1 MSKAKIDSVE
11 YDELRNQVQYAA
23 DCLAEVDQ
31 LWGDRFEDL
40 YYAFITSGYLEDL
53 YEDAKSN
60 YYLLKKSVSAL
71 SNVATGASL
80 GCAIGSVVPGVGNI
94 AGAII
99 GAVIGLVFGIYN
111 FCTTDPT
118 WITTSKQVFEQLL
131 TDCVN
136 GNNDCY
142 IGITNIGT
150 KLLNVQ
156 ISLEEIRTL
165 VNEFNYAYASLED
178 SMNEFGLKGQMTDD
192 GVLLSVDTQITVDGQ
207 LITTSVSEALNA
219 FYTYQNTVMAS
230 RIEAQVLSEQY
241 GIEIDYDALVKNA
254 NGFIVNTLN
263 SGLYSHEFIDALLP
277 NYTPDQSGA
286 TDAAAAGL
294 GITTS
299 DFQSALAK
307 ASSIVGVGAGLIG
320 AGFIGQIKSADGG
333 GTEQTCPKCGKP
345 VSQCTCGGGTQ
356 QEKTCP
362 TCGKPL
368 SQCTCGGKDGCKC
381 DPDCDCKTGGTT
393 SGGGDTIIHNHYYGT
408 GGSTG
413 GGPTETKPETE
424 TETNDIEIEEISK
437 TEIPTEVKSEIT
449 KDYDDLARREYE
461 ALGEEEIAE
470 RRAEIMDDI
479 DNAYESGN
487 FKDIKKKLEE
497 YGYSEPEI
505 NAKVLSGGNLNH

>member
-60 YYLLKKSVSAL
+60 YYTLKKSVSAI

-80 GCAIGSVVPGVGNI
+80 GCVIGSVIPGVGNI

-118 WITTSKQVFEQLL
+118 WITTSKEVFEQLL

-150 KLLNVQ
+150 KILNVQ
-156 ISLEEIRTL
+156 VSLEEIRTL

-207 LITTSVSEALNA
+207 TYTTSVSEALNA
-219 FYTYQNTVMAS
+219 FYTYQNTVMAA
-230 RIEAQVLSEQY
+230 RIEAQVLSEKY

-254 NGFIVNTLN
+254 NGFNC
-263 SGLYSHEFIDALLP
+263 
-277 NYTPDQSGA
+277 
-286 TDAAAAGL
+286 
-294 GITTS
+294 
-299 DFQSALAK
+299 LAK
-307 ASSIVGVGAGLIG
+307 KFCLYMGFFICSSVN
-320 AGFIGQIKSADGG
+320 FI
-333 GTEQTCPKCGKP
+333 
-345 VSQCTCGGGTQ
+345 
-356 QEKTCP
+356 
-362 TCGKPL
+362 
-368 SQCTCGGKDGCKC
+368 
-381 DPDCDCKTGGTT
+381 
-393 SGGGDTIIHNHYYGT
+393 
-408 GGSTG
+408 
-413 GGPTETKPETE
+413 
-424 TETNDIEIEEISK
+424 
-437 TEIPTEVKSEIT
+437 
-449 KDYDDLARREYE
+449 
-461 ALGEEEIAE
+461 
-470 RRAEIMDDI
+470 
-479 DNAYESGN
+479 
-487 FKDIKKKLEE
+487 
-497 YGYSEPEI
+497 
-505 NAKVLSGGNLNH
+505 